1 MACCAFAVFLLA
13 QLLAPFVWVRR
24 ALMGDTHADN
34 DAVAWAPGA
43 SVVAHPSRHPRSAL
57 GTAFAVV
64 LGLELAA
71 GGAAVAWSTA
81 AFESGAVF
89 QSIVPSATPT
99 MSMAAI
105 EAAALEGA
113 WCRGIHALWEG

>member
-1 MACCAFAVFLLA
+1 
-13 QLLAPFVWVRR
+13 
-24 ALMGDTHADN
+24 
-34 DAVAWAPGA
+34 
-43 SVVAHPSRHPRSAL
+43 
-57 GTAFAVV
+57 V

-71 GGAAVAWSTA
+71 GAAAVAWSTA

-89 QSIVPSATPT
+89 QSTVPSATPT